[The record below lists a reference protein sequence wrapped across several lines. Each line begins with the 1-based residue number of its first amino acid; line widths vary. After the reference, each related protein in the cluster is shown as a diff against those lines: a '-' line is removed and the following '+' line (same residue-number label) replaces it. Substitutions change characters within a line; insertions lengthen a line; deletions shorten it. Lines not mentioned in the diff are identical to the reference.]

1 MSKRPT
7 RSGYAVPWPVLSPG
21 SAMPSGRSSIF
32 AAIRSH
38 WRRTFRVL
46 PQWADKIAGLR
57 AQRVAGDAGATWPGR
72 RALLLDDVRT
82 LAGVGVDLVLR
93 PTWTT

>member
-1 MSKRPT
+1 MTESEPRLVRRALADLGLVLGGRVRPD
-7 RSGYAVPWPVLSPG
+7 VVD
-21 SAMPSGRSSIF
+21 
-32 AAIRSH
+32 
-38 WRRTFRVL
+38 V
-46 PQWADKIAGLR
+46 
-57 AQRVAGDAGATWPGR
+57 QRVACDAGATWPGR